1 MGTLKVDGQ
10 VVAQHEMPKSL
21 PFTLAWDESLD
32 IGSDTLTGVDDGDY
46 QPPFTFT
53 GKLNKVTL
61 KIERPELSKADIEKL
76 QQAQNAI
83 ENSKE

>member
-1 MGTLKVDGQ
+1 
-10 VVAQHEMPKSL
+10 MPKSL

-53 GKLNKVTL
+53 GKLNKVSL
-61 KIERPELSKADIEKL
+61 KIDRPQLSKADIAKL
-76 QQAQNAI
+76 EQAQKAV
-83 ENSKE
+83 ESGKE